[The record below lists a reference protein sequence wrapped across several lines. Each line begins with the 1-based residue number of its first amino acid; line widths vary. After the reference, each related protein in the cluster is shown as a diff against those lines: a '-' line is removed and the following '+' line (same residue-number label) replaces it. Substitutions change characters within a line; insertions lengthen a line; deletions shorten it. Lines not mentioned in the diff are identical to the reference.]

1 MLVFNEL
8 KYFSQSL
15 KQIYEEIEKF
25 FFKKM
30 RDKKNITQNQSVA
43 KEKKITE

>member
-25 FFKKM
+25 FFKKDE
-30 RDKKNITQNQSVA
+30 R
-43 KEKKITE
+43 

>member
-8 KYFSQSL
+8 KYFFQSL

-25 FFKKM
+25 FLKKDE
-30 RDKKNITQNQSVA
+30 R
-43 KEKKITE
+43 

>member
-25 FFKKM
+25 FLKKDE
-30 RDKKNITQNQSVA
+30 R
-43 KEKKITE
+43 